1 MEISISEFSEYLDT
15 IEHNSEPD
23 PSLCSRYTNL
33 DSILSFL
40 SENIKDS
47 IHLKV
52 LRQLLFHCEAKVIEL
67 FIFSPNLLIDIV
79 DWINHNKVNYDST
92 KLIVELYDESSHSEI
107 VTEKLINL
115 LVDGLAESDKQ
126 TCENIVKILILIG
139 NCHLEKVIEARNS
152 RFFGELLVLRVNW
165 AQGTEKKNLIRTISR
180 VVKFLPDFFYLNDLK
195 LIVDTLIK
203 VLNDREDDLI
213 EQTYGALQ
221 EIMKI
226 EEFIVTKYRFD
237 ELAEILQHGEDQI
250 ELCEIQN
257 ALLDMINKI

>member
-1 MEISISEFSEYLDT
+1 MEISIPEFSDYLDT
-15 IEHNSEPD
+15 IENNSEPD
-23 PSLCSRYTNL
+23 TSLGSRFTSL

-47 IHLKV
+47 MHLKV

-67 FIFSPNLLIDIV
+67 FIFSPNLLIDII
-79 DWINHNKVNYDST
+79 DWINLNRVNYDST

-107 VTEKLINL
+107 VTKELINH
-115 LVDGLAESDKQ
+115 LVDGLGESDKR

-139 NCHLEKVIEARNS
+139 NCHLDKVIEARNS

-180 VVKFLPDFFYLNDLK
+180 IFKSFPNFFYLNDLK

-213 EQTYGALQ
+213 EQTYEALQ

-226 EEFIVTKYRFD
+226 DEFLDTRYRFD

-257 ALLDMINKI
+257 ALLDTINKI